1 MTTITQPGP
10 TAGLYADVQ
19 DFYARHM
26 RLVDEGRVEE
36 WGDTFTVDATISNNA
51 NPRPAHGREAIVAV
65 IRRAHAE
72 LESRG
77 VQHRHWMGMLTV
89 EPVAADTGTETV
101 RATSYALLMAVP
113 RGGAP
118 VIDRSTRCEDLLV
131 RVDGDW
137 QIRERR
143 VHHDGKP

>member
-1 MTTITQPGP
+1 MTTTTTTRPF
-10 TAGLYADVQ
+10 AELYADVQ

-26 RLVDEGRVEE
+26 HLVDEGRVEE
-36 WGDTFTVDATISNNA
+36 WGDTFTTDATISNNA

-72 LESRG
+72 LERRG
-77 VQHRHWMGMLTV
+77 VQHRHWMGMLSI
-89 EPVAADTGTETV
+89 EPVDENTV
-101 RATSYALLMAVP
+101 RATSYALLMAVG
-113 RGGAP
+113 RGAVP
-118 VIDRSTRCEDLLV
+118 VIDRSTECHDLLV

-143 VHHDGKP
+143 VLHDGKH

>member
-1 MTTITQPGP
+1 MTTTTDTG
-10 TAGLYADVQ
+10 TFAELYADIQ

-51 NPRPAHGREAIVAV
+51 NPKPAHGREAIVAV

-72 LESRG
+72 LQSRG

-89 EPVAADTGTETV
+89 DPVDPDTV
-101 RATSYALLMAVP
+101 RATSYALLMAIG

-118 VIDRSTRCEDLLV
+118 LIDRSTQCHDLLV

-143 VHHDGKP
+143 VLHDGMH

>member
-1 MTTITQPGP
+1 MTTTTTAP
-10 TAGLYADVQ
+10 TGDTTAALYADIQ

-26 RLVDEGRVEE
+26 RLIDEGRVEE

-51 NPRPAHGREAIVAV
+51 NPHPAHGREAIVAV
-65 IRRAHAE
+65 IHRAQAE
-72 LESRG
+72 LERRG

-89 EPVAADTGTETV
+89 APEADGTV
-101 RATSYALLMAVP
+101 RATSYALLMAVS

-118 VIDRSTRCEDLLV
+118 LIDRSTRCEDLLV

-137 QIRERR
+137 QIRVRR